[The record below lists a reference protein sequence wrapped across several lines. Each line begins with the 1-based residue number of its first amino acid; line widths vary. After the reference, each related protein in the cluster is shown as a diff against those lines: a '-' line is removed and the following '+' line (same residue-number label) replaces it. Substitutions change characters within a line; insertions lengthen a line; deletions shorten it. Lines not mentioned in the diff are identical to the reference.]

1 MVLEKVPCQIE
12 TYKQTTKSGS
22 ASSSSGGRSRLSSAN
37 DSLFLENEEL
47 SPNLGDDDSD
57 QFEEKKAWQMQSQ
70 KNLLVK
76 NAMEEMGWYWEH
88 SRNDP
93 EFEKKS
99 EKKSIKARGVITGL
113 DEWQVDLMNQ
123 AFDDLMIPEPDQ
135 VISPDCFS
143 YMTKVGYQITSRIE
157 LCTSNFLIYFLL
169 FF

>member
-135 VISPDCFS
+135 VISPDSFS
-143 YMTKVGYQITSRIE
+143 LMSQVGYQITSKIE
-157 LCTSNFLIYFLL
+157 FCTSKST

>member
-88 SRNDP
+88 SRMDP
-93 EFEKKS
+93 ES
-99 EKKSIKARGVITGL
+99 EKKSSKARGVITGL

-135 VISPDCFS
+135 VISPDSFS
-143 YMTKVGYQITSRIE
+143 LMSHQK
-157 LCTSNFLIYFLL
+157 LNFAHLNLQ
-169 FF
+169 FFRVQQNL